1 LRNGF
6 QQGSTFVQQVF
17 AFILGFLSFC
27 WKDAAKLERRRGVIQ
42 VANHQDPRQFNVP
55 AASQLMI
62 KMTFTRG
69 LIPCLIVGFF
79 LVLGGFAKAN
89 AEEFDREGIAFFE
102 SKIRPVLIR
111 ECYSCHSNQTG
122 NARGGLR
129 LDTRQLCLIG
139 GDAGAA
145 VVPGDLDESSIWAAI
160 NYDSY
165 EMPPRGKLPQ
175 STIDDFQRWIE
186 MGAPDPRE
194 TKVTAI
200 KSNIGDDDIENA
212 KANFWAY
219 QAPRKAPE
227 VGGVDLFQDPGT
239 VGSLTRST
247 TGNAIDR
254 LVLARLK
261 QEGLA
266 PAPDADART
275 FLRRLSFDLI
285 GLPPTPT
292 QLADFESD
300 WKTNPDQAV
309 AKAADRMLAS
319 DQYGERWGR
328 HWLDVA
334 RYAESSGRGVN
345 MTYPNAWRYRDF
357 VIDSFNDDKP
367 FNEFVVQ
374 QIAGDLMPA
383 PSDEKWAENLVAT
396 TFLAMGAKD
405 LNERNP
411 VQFKAD
417 LVDEQIDVTTRV
429 FLGQSVACARCHD
442 HKFDPIPQTDYY
454 AMAGIF
460 AGMKTYYGNPP
471 SEFGEIQT
479 AQLRRQSS
487 LLLMPVDDAS
497 PFDRSYSVT
506 ELTDMRDQIRS
517 LGEQLRGLNRQ
528 TSQSQR
534 IRLINQIADLSAK
547 ISVVD
552 DSGQPRTYCM
562 GVQDE
567 ATQQDIPVLVR
578 GEIDAP
584 GQTVPRGFP
593 QVLCSTPIEIG
604 DQKSGRLEIAKEI
617 GSDSNP
623 LTARVM
629 VNRIWQHLF
638 GRGIVASPENFGA
651 TGDAPSHPD
660 LLDYLA
666 VDFTQNDWSVKS
678 IIRSI
683 VNSRTYR
690 MSSDFNQVHFDA
702 DPNNTL
708 LWRHSSR
715 RLDAEAI
722 RDAMLQASGQLNL
735 NRVRGSEV
743 AKAGYVRV
751 RDGVLG
757 NARDLIKGQMIKGQ
771 MIKGQIKSMQRSG
784 SRTGYRAGSSRRG
797 RPDRQS
803 VAAAISKIRN
813 QLDMEDATCRS
824 VYLPVVRDEIA
835 RSMEV
840 FDAADPNSII
850 GTRESSNTANQSL
863 YMMNNPF
870 VIAQSDALAAKITS
884 RHTRTSDQ
892 ISAAFQAIYLR
903 EPMSGERRAVSSF
916 IRSAGRNASGSET
929 LSAICQS
936 LFASAEFRYLD

>member
-1 LRNGF
+1 MTKTTLF
-6 QQGSTFVQQVF
+6 
-17 AFILGFLSFC
+17 
-27 WKDAAKLERRRGVIQ
+27 RRSI
-42 VANHQDPRQFNVP
+42 A
-55 AASQLMI
+55 
-62 KMTFTRG
+62 
-69 LIPCLIVGFF
+69 CLVVGFVM
-79 LVLGGFAKAN
+79 LAGMVSNVK
-89 AEEFDREGIAFFE
+89 AEELDPAGVAFFE

-175 STIDDFQRWIE
+175 STIDDFQKWIE

-200 KSNIGDDDIENA
+200 KSTIGADDIENA

-219 QAPRKAPE
+219 QTPRKVDVPKSEFANTG
-227 VGGVDLFQDPGT
+227 VVDLAKDRST
-239 VGSLTRST
+239 IGSLTRST
-247 TGNAIDR
+247 TSDVIDR
-254 LVLARLK
+254 FVIAKLN

-266 PAPDADART
+266 PAPGADART
-275 FLRRLSFDLI
+275 LLRRLSFDLI
-285 GLPPTPT
+285 GLPPTPA

-300 WKTNPDQAV
+300 WKANPDQAV
-309 AKAADRMLAS
+309 ANAADRMLAS
-319 DQYGERWGR
+319 DQFGERWGR

-334 RYAESSGRGVN
+334 RYAESTGRGVN

-383 PSDEKWAENLVAT
+383 PTDEKWAENLVAT
-396 TFLAMGAKD
+396 TFLALGSKD

-460 AGMKTYYGNPP
+460 AGMKTYFGNPP

-487 LLLMPVDDAS
+487 LLIMPVDD
-497 PFDRSYSVT
+497 PNPIGRSYTVD
-506 ELTDMRDQIRS
+506 ELDGMRDQIRRLQGDLRE
-517 LGEQLRGLNRQ
+517 LGRGAV
-528 TSQSQR
+528 QSQR
-534 IRLINQIADLSAK
+534 IRLINQIADLSSK
-547 ISVVD
+547 ISTVD
-552 DSGQPRTYCM
+552 ESGKPRTYCM
-562 GVQDE
+562 GVQDDE
-567 ATQQDIPVLVR
+567 IQQDVPVLVR

-593 QVLCSTPIEIG
+593 QVLCSTPIEIE
-604 DQKSGRLEIAKEI
+604 DQKSGRLEIAREI
-617 GSDSNP
+617 GSESNP

-638 GRGIVASPENFGA
+638 GRGIVASPENFGT
-651 TGDAPSHPD
+651 TGEAPSHPE

-666 VDFTQNDWSVKS
+666 VDFMQNDWSVKS
-678 IIRSI
+678 VIRNI
-683 VNSRTYR
+683 VTSRTYR
-690 MSSDFNQVHFDA
+690 MSSDFDQTHFDA

-708 LWRHSSR
+708 LWRHSAR
-715 RLDAEAI
+715 RLDAEAM
-722 RDAMLQASGQLNL
+722 RDAMLQASGELDL
-735 NRVRGSEV
+735 DRVHGSEV

-757 NARDLIKGQMIKGQ
+757 NARDMIQSQMRT
-771 MIKGQIKSMQRSG
+771 MQRSR
-784 SRTGYRAGSSRRG
+784 SRSGFFGRG

-803 VAAAISKIRN
+803 FAAAISKIRN

-824 VYLPVVRDEIA
+824 VYLPVVRDELA

-840 FDAADPNSII
+840 FDAADPNSVI

-870 VIAQSDALAAKITS
+870 VIAQSDALANKIAS
-884 RHTRTSDQ
+884 RHKRVGDQ
-892 ISAAFQAIYLR
+892 ISEAFQVIYLR
-903 EPMSGERRAVSSF
+903 DPTSGERSAVSSY
-916 IRSAGRNASGSET
+916 IRSAGRDASATET

>member
-1 LRNGF
+1 MTKTASYRDLF
-6 QQGSTFVQQVF
+6 LCIAAPVFFVSSMAVT
-17 AFILGFLSFC
+17 AS
-27 WKDAAKLERRRGVIQ
+27 AEGVE
-42 VANHQDPRQFNVP
+42 P
-55 AASQLMI
+55 A
-62 KMTFTRG
+62 
-69 LIPCLIVGFF
+69 
-79 LVLGGFAKAN
+79 
-89 AEEFDREGIAFFE
+89 GIAFFE
-102 SKIRPVLIR
+102 SKIRPVLIK
-111 ECYSCHSNQTG
+111 ECYSCHSNKTG

-145 VVPGDLDESSIWAAI
+145 IVPGELDESSIWAAI

-165 EMPPRGKLPQ
+165 EMPPRGKLSQ
-175 STIDDFQRWIE
+175 STIDDFERWIE

-194 TKVTAI
+194 TKVNAI
-200 KSNIGDDDIENA
+200 ASTIEAGDIEHA
-212 KANFWAY
+212 KATFWAY
-219 QAPRKAPE
+219 QAPRRPE
-227 VGGVDLFQDPGT
+227 LPDLENRQWASSD
-239 VGSLTRST
+239 L
-247 TGNAIDR
+247 DR
-254 LVLARLK
+254 LVLDKLN
-261 QEGLA
+261 QEGLG

-275 FLRRLSFDLI
+275 LLRRLSFDLI
-285 GLPPTPT
+285 GLPPTRA
-292 QLADFESD
+292 QLEYFEAQWKAD
-300 WKTNPDQAV
+300 PDQAV
-309 AKAADRMLAS
+309 AYVTDRLLAS
-319 DQYGERWGR
+319 DQFGERWGR

-334 RYAESSGRGVN
+334 RYAESTGRGVN

-383 PSDEKWAENLVAT
+383 PTDQKWSENLVAT
-396 TFLAMGAKD
+396 TFLALGSKD

-460 AGMKTYYGNPP
+460 AGMKTYFGNPP
-471 SEFGEIQT
+471 SEFGSSQT
-479 AQLRRQSS
+479 AQLRRMSS
-487 LLLMPVDDAS
+487 LLLMPVEDPN
-497 PFDRSYSVT
+497 PFDRSYSVD
-506 ELTDMRDQIRS
+506 ELKDLRDEMGSLRS
-517 LGEQLRGLNRQ
+517 QMQGLTREDAQQRLRL
-528 TSQSQR
+528 
-534 IRLINQIADLSAK
+534 LNQIAGLSAK

-552 DSGQPRTYCM
+552 KAGQPRTYCM

-567 ATQQDIPVLVR
+567 STQRDVPVLVR

-593 QVLCSTPIEIG
+593 QVLCSVPVEIPSG
-604 DQKSGRLEIAKEI
+604 KSGRLEIARQI
-617 GSDSNP
+617 GSESNP

-638 GRGIVASPENFGA
+638 GRGIVASPENFGT
-651 TGDAPSHPD
+651 TGESPSHPA
-660 LLDYLA
+660 LLDHLA
-666 VDFTQNDWSVKS
+666 IGFMQNGWSIKS
-678 IIRSI
+678 VIRDI
-683 VNSRTYR
+683 VTSRTYR
-690 MSSDFNQVHFDA
+690 MSSDFDQDHFNA
-702 DPNNTL
+702 DPDNAW
-708 LWRHSSR
+708 LWRHSPR

-722 RDAMLQASGQLNL
+722 RDAMLQASGQLDL
-735 NRVRGSEV
+735 DRVRGSEV

-757 NARDLIKGQMIKGQ
+757 NARDIIQGQMR
-771 MIKGQIKSMQRSG
+771 SMQQSG
-784 SRTGYRAGSSRRG
+784 SRAGSFRRG
-797 RPDRQS
+797 RPNRELI
-803 VAAAISKIRN
+803 AKAITKVQN
-813 QLDMEDATCRS
+813 QLDMEDATFRS
-824 VYLPVVRDEIA
+824 VYLPIVRDELA

-840 FDAADPNSII
+840 FDCADPNSVI

-870 VIAQSDALAAKITS
+870 VIAQSDALATGIAS
-884 RHTRTSDQ
+884 RYDRTGDQ
-892 ISAAFQAIYLR
+892 LFAAFQLIYLR
-903 EPMSGERRAVSSF
+903 DPTAGERKAVSSF
-916 IRSAGRNASGSET
+916 IRSTGKDLSGNEG